1 MTHIKINIGS
11 KVTFAEFPALAE
23 DYMFNSI
30 NKMYTYLLN
39 WLNYCVNDAQYIR
52 DIDRYN
58 NRNQIFAILIGF
70 ISKLNEPNMILLF
83 LQDINTFINSFMNKL
98 RDKKVI
104 YFKIILHSKEFLH
117 FLLENYL
124 HFSLPNTE
132 SSASPSSK
140 TNSQISLLCYST
152 LVTFITNTLNN
163 DPQFIS
169 SLFTDV
175 LHIKAVY

>member
-1 MTHIKINIGS
+1 
-11 KVTFAEFPALAE
+11 
-23 DYMFNSI
+23 
-30 NKMYTYLLN
+30 
-39 WLNYCVNDAQYIR
+39 
-52 DIDRYN
+52 
-58 NRNQIFAILIGF
+58 
-70 ISKLNEPNMILLF
+70 MILLF

-132 SSASPSSK
+132 SSSPSSK
-140 TNSQISLLCYST
+140 TNSQISSLCYST

-163 DPQFIS
+163 DPQSMLLCYLIQWCHYHSIISNQNVITFITKFIS